1 MKMISFA
8 VKKGGAGKTTLC
20 KNVAYKL
27 ALDEVKVLLIDLDP
41 QATLT
46 LNLVNNVYHKNKT
59 IKSVLTEPELI
70 KIAQIIQETK
80 YKNIDIIVGGEQ
92 LNKVSAILNLNYSNE
107 KDQHLIA
114 DTLYMQNDKTF
125 DSYDYVLIDYPPT
138 INELS
143 VSFLMLSDLIIAPLT
158 DDGGCYKGVLDLKN
172 TLNYI
177 AKIIN
182 KEPPNI
188 KILLNNVKNNDV
200 TETIWEWLKNDNL
213 TQYLLKCE
221 IKHSDTFSKNT
232 VKLDTIWTNPTYW
245 RQKQAYEELIK
256 EIK

>member
-8 VKKGGAGKTTLC
+8 VKKGGVGKTTLC

-27 ALDEVKVLLIDLDP
+27 ALDGAKVLLIDLDP
-41 QATLT
+41 QATLSS
-46 LNLVNNVYHKNKT
+46 NFSNNNYDYKKNIIPLITNPHLIT
-59 IKSVLTEPELI
+59 IDN
-70 KIAQIIQETK
+70 IIQPTK
-80 YKNIDIIVGGEQ
+80 YKNIDIIVGGEEINSTTT
-92 LNKVSAILNLNYSNE
+92 LINTFYKSEKEKYLFADLIYEINEEIL
-107 KDQHLIA
+107 DG
-114 DTLYMQNDKTF
+114 
-125 DSYDYVLIDYPPT
+125 YDYVLIDYPPT
-138 INELS
+138 IQELAI
-143 VSFLMLSDLIIAPLT
+143 SFLMLSDLIIAPLS

-172 TLNYI
+172 TLNHI

-182 KEPPNI
+182 KKPPNI

-200 TETIWEWLKNDNL
+200 TETILEWLKNDNL

-245 RQKQAYEELIK
+245 RQKHAYEELIK

>member
-1 MKMISFA
+1 MKMINFA
-8 VKKGGAGKTTLC
+8 VKKCGAGKTTLC
-20 KNVAYKL
+20 KNIAYKL
-27 ALDEVKVLLIDLDP
+27 ALDEAKVLLIDLDP

-46 LNLVNNVYHKNKT
+46 LNLVNNIYNKNKT

-143 VSFLMLSDLIIAPLT
+143 LSFLMLSDLIIAPLT

-172 TLNYI
+172 TLDFLRY
-177 AKIIN
+177 
-182 KEPPNI
+182 PF
-188 KILLNNVKNNDV
+188 
-200 TETIWEWLKNDNL
+200 
-213 TQYLLKCE
+213 LLKYYYK
-221 IKHSDTFSKNT
+221 I
-232 VKLDTIWTNPTYW
+232 
-245 RQKQAYEELIK
+245 
-256 EIK
+256 

>member
-59 IKSVLTEPELI
+59 IKSVLTEPKLI

-158 DDGGCYKGVLDLKN
+158 DDDGCYKGVLDLKN